1 MMTAPSAW
9 VTRQAGT
16 VLDDRKVSEVNRVIG
31 GTVPASLSSSAATL
45 VDQLGDIDSVGGLRE
60 RLAMVPDPRSTR
72 GLRHSLM
79 SILLITVCALSAGK
93 DGYTAI
99 EAWANDA
106 PPAVLEALDVRFDP
120 FLARHVCPDES
131 TIRTTIGRVNPDDLA
146 ATGCRY
152 LADLAEGR
160 ATVRRDVADEREA
173 RRARTAAAASP
184 DTGGTSSRVGG
195 GGGSASTAKGFAI
208 DGKRLAGAR
217 RGDGSHVN
225 LLSMVEHGSGTTAAQ
240 REIPAKTNEVPEVT
254 QLLAGVDVRGDVLTL
269 DALHTQRGTAEAVVV
284 DHHAAYLLMIKANQ
298 PNLLAAVAAR
308 FTQSNAFFQDAGRY
322 FSQST
327 TGHGRSSPAR
337 SVLAAPR
344 ASTSRMLRRSSRSSA
359 AARSCVRGPG
369 SIKRWPSVSRR
380 CPPIRPGQLTWPDT
394 PKITGRWRT
403 RATTCVMSRFVRTR
417 ARPVPDTHPRTSPR
431 FETSSSARSAGLA
444 TSTSP
449 TPEACTPTATNAS
462 SHSLASRHQKAG
474 HTANTPGPWYNTP
487 ANSSVRVTA
496 LESADRCPYP

>member
-195 GGGSASTAKGFAI
+195 GSGSASTAKGFAI

-298 PNLLAAVAAR
+298 PSLLAAVAAR

-327 TGHGRSSPAR
+327 TGHGRVESREIRVGCAEGIDFPH
-337 SVLAAPR
+337 AAQVFQII
-344 ASTSRMLRRSSRSSA
+344 RRSKKLRSRSWEHKEVA
-359 AARSCVRGPG
+359 FG
-369 SIKRWPSVSRR
+369 
-380 CPPIRPGQLTWPDT
+380 
-394 PKITGRWRT
+394 
-403 RATTCVMSRFVRTR
+403 
-417 ARPVPDTHPRTSPR
+417 
-431 FETSSSARSAGLA
+431 
-444 TSTSP
+444 
-449 TPEACTPTATNAS
+449 
-462 SHSLASRHQKAG
+462 
-474 HTANTPGPWYNTP
+474 
-487 ANSSVRVTA
+487 VTA
-496 LESADRCPYP
+496 LSADQAGPADLAGYAKNHWAVENKSHYVRDVTFREDASQTRTRHAPANLASLRNIVIGAFRRAGHVNIAHARSLHANSYERVVSLFGL